1 MVTLPSSVVVIR
13 YSAGLGRGFVHM
25 YRCVLE
31 SLRVGLVGFHMVGSV
46 TMDIII
52 SFIPFL
58 DSYHLMV
65 SCFFHSLVISTHVVY
80 YKFDSLK

>member
-1 MVTLPSSVVVIR
+1 
-13 YSAGLGRGFVHM
+13 M

-31 SLRVGLVGFHMVGSV
+31 SLREGLVGFHMVGSV
-46 TMDIII
+46 TMDIIV

-65 SCFFHSLVISTHVVY
+65 SYFFHFLVISTPMVY
-80 YKFDSLK
+80 SSFDSLK